1 MRKILFVLFVLFPF
15 MQFAQIVDS
24 LQSNVDSLKLNVD
37 SLQSNVD
44 SLQFGLSKSLLIYS
58 DYQRDSMIN
67 EMALSLEKIQK
78 QMLLK
83 SEQSR
88 YKIYKTENIYN
99 LLKLDTWTGRIEQVQ
114 WGLHGDYEG
123 TMVVNGVDL
132 SWFNDSCF
140 ELYPTHNMY
149 QFILLDKADGRT
161 WHVQWGH
168 KDSERWIRRIY

>member
-1 MRKILFVLFVLFPF
+1 MRKILFVLLVLFPF
-15 MQFAQIVDS
+15 MLFSQTVDS
-24 LQSNVDSLKLNVD
+24 LQSNVDSLKFNVD

-44 SLQFGLSKSLLIYS
+44 SLQFDLSKTQVRFTE
-58 DYQRDSMIN
+58 YQRDSLIN
-67 EMALSLEKIQK
+67 DISLSLEKIRM

-123 TMVVNGVDL
+123 TMVVNNADL

-140 ELYPTHNMY
+140 ELYSTKNMY
-149 QFILLDKADGRT
+149 QFILLDKANGRT